1 MKAIRLLSLVI
12 LLGTSNT
19 AVVRTADAQ
28 TITDRIG
35 WNEFLRGH
43 WVTEC
48 KRIGIAR
55 YAQTG
60 YTFSDFAGAEFPIV
74 IQNSAW
80 YVDDKCQTQLQFG
93 QNLGTLVLR
102 AGALGP
108 IVKGVKV
115 RWQIQPLIRYL
126 YAFYTKGKVDELN
139 QKKYCGFDNWQVGK
153 AKDLLKSEC
162 AKEIEEYYQANWFGL
177 EVMGMDQIKLS
188 DRTGASDVLT
198 RSKLTVSKPVQ

>member
-1 MKAIRLLSLVI
+1 MKAASLFVLVV
-12 LLGTSNT
+12 LLGTSSSGL
-19 AVVRTADAQ
+19 AHAQ
-28 TITDRIG
+28 TQSSTGRIG

-48 KRIGIAR
+48 KPVGFAR
-55 YAQTG
+55 YSQAG
-60 YTFSDFAGAEFPIV
+60 YTFSDFAGAEFPV
-74 IQNSAW
+74 VVQNSTL
-80 YVDDKCQTQLQFG
+80 YVDDQCQTQLQFG

-108 IVKGVKV
+108 IVKGVKI

-139 QKKYCGFDNWQVGK
+139 QKKYCGFADWQVGK

-188 DRTGASDVLT
+188 DRTGASDLLT
-198 RSKLTVSKPVQ
+198 RAKLPVSKPVQ